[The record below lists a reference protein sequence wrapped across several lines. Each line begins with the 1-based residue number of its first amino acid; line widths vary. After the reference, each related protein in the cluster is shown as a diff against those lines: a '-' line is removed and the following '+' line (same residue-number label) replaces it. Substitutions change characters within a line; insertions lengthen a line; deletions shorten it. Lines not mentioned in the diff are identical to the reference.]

1 MIFQPYRKRRENSRF
16 WKQGIIIAKIKGYGK
31 KKYIPERY
39 LSVSLLTLFYK
50 RFGSVV
56 NVPILEFLTKLIPN
70 TTRITKRVVSL

>member
-1 MIFQPYRKRRENSRF
+1 LRTYLRFSQRHNECHLEKLYRKRRENSRF

-50 RFGSVV
+50 RFGSVG
-56 NVPILEFLTKLIPN
+56 NVPILE
-70 TTRITKRVVSL
+70 